1 MEYLPF
7 ADDIIVQDKTGN
19 VVNQA
24 PYSELRLNEVYSEVQ
39 DFGSAEENHQLPP
52 SEGSEAK
59 PIKDKPQG
67 KGSAPHAS
75 AHEVTRKTGDLKLYT
90 FYLRS
95 VGLLLF
101 IFWLVFA
108 AGYIFSG
115 KVPRTCRVT
124 TYSVAICSR
133 RKHTE
138 IWLRIWTENGTTSHT
153 AAYFGGYLGFGLI
166 CVLLSGLCVLSV
178 L

>member
-1 MEYLPF
+1 MPL
-7 ADDIIVQDKTGN
+7 ADDIIVQDETGN

-24 PYSELRLNEVYSEVQ
+24 PYSELRLNEVYPKVQ
-39 DFGSAEENHQLPP
+39 DLGSVKENHQIPL
-52 SEGSEAK
+52 SEGSEAM
-59 PIKDKPQG
+59 PIKDKPQSE
-67 KGSAPHAS
+67 GSAPNAS

-95 VGLLLF
+95 VGPLLF

-115 KVPRTCRVT
+115 KVPRTCH
-124 TYSVAICSR
+124 YSNSVAICSR
-133 RKHTE
+133 FKHTE
-138 IWLRIWTENGTTSHT
+138 IWLRIWTENGTASHT

-178 L
+178 LL